1 MTFWYPFLDRNYEG
15 ELQSRKAPHLGE
27 FFYFYFI
34 FILFLFLFFEKKKK
48 KKNSLF
54 VFFNFCLSSVLF
66 LRLAISNRKVDAES
80 ELDGGMDATIR
91 LLSKVPECLGLAI
104 EFGILSP
111 Y

>member
-1 MTFWYPFLDRNYEG
+1 MNF
-15 ELQSRKAPHLGE
+15 
-27 FFYFYFI
+27 FI
-34 FILFLFLFFEKKKK
+34 FILFLFYFYFYFLKKKKK